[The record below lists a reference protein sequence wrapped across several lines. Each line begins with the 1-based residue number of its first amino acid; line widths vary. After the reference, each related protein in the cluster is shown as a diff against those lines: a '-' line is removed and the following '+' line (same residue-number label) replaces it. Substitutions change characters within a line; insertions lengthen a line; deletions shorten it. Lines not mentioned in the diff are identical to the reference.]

1 MNLHDLIEARA
12 RLWEQTKAH
21 LDTVD
26 AEGRSTAGE
35 AEASYQKMHA
45 DLSTLDA
52 RIAEAVELDKRN
64 KAAEDI
70 RAQYAPKPEAP
81 AAAEDDSAILRKM
94 AAGEIRAYEFSNEK
108 RDQVVGTNSA
118 GGFTARTDFYEN
130 LVENLRVNAGVLRL
144 NPTMLNTAG
153 GNTLQIPKATTHAS
167 AAWLTEGGS
176 VGESDAVFAQ
186 ASLSAYKAGFSV
198 QISPELEAD
207 TSINLLEYLTRRGG
221 EALGNIA
228 GTAYVVGD
236 GSAKP
241 TGVTTQSTLG
251 VTSGT
256 GVVGA
261 FTADNLIDL
270 YFSVIEPYRMSKSC
284 GWLMNDSAL
293 AAVRKLKDGANRYLF
308 DVDAMVGNG
317 GIASGNSPISGYLL
331 GKPVV
336 TDPNVAAP
344 ALNAKSVLF
353 GDWSRYFVRMA
364 GPVRVE
370 RSVEFAFQNDLV
382 TYRFLMRTDGK
393 LIDTSG
399 AIKHFVGAA
408 S

>member
-1 MNLHDLIEARA
+1 MDLHGLIEARA
-12 RLWEQTKAH
+12 QLWEQTKAH
-21 LDTVD
+21 LDTTDGAAVD
-26 AEGRSTAGE
+26 AA
-35 AEASYQKMHA
+35 AEASYRAMHA
-45 DLSTLDA
+45 DLSALDA

-64 KAAEDI
+64 KAADEI
-70 RAQYAPKPEAP
+70 RAKYAAP
-81 AAAEDDSAILRKM
+81 AVDDAPVADDSAMLRRM
-94 AAGEIRAYEFSNEK
+94 ASGEVRFAEFAPRES

-118 GGFTARTDFYEN
+118 GGYTARTDFYEK
-130 LVENLRVNAGVLRL
+130 LVENLRVNAGMLRL
-144 NPTMLNTAG
+144 NPTVLTTSG
-153 GNTLQIPKATTHAS
+153 GNTLQIPKATVHAS

-176 VGESDAVFAQ
+176 VGESDATFAQ

-207 TSINLLEYLTRRGG
+207 TSVNLMEYLTRRGG

-241 TGVTTQSTLG
+241 TGITTQSTLG
-251 VTSGT
+251 VTGGT
-256 GVVGA
+256 GVTGA

-270 YFSVIEPYRMSKSC
+270 YFSVIEPYRMSASC
-284 GWLMNDSAL
+284 GWLMNDATL
-293 AAVRKLKDGANRYLF
+293 AAVRKLKDGAGRYLF
-308 DVDAMVGNG
+308 DVEAMMANG
-317 GIASGNSPISGYLL
+317 GLASGNAPISGYLL

-336 TDPNVAAP
+336 TDPNVAVT

-353 GDWSRYFVRMA
+353 GDFSRYYVRMA
-364 GPVRVE
+364 GPIRVE

-382 TYRFLMRTDGK
+382 TWRFLMRTDGK

-399 AIKHFVGAA
+399 AVKHFVGAA